1 METAIVQLDAARERC
16 AQARRIVA
24 LTGAGISVASG
35 LPTLHARMGGRSLQE
50 LFRLDLARRHV
61 AEYRRFYATMM
72 RSWTSA
78 RPNAAHIALALRGV
92 SVITQNVDGLHQRA
106 GSREVIE
113 LHGALHRVRCTGCR
127 SLFALTRK
135 TLHEPCCE
143 ACGGL
148 LWPDLVLEGETVHGL
163 LQAQNLVSTADVL
176 LVVGTRLTMEPA
188 RRLPLVARQSGIPVL
203 TVNDD
208 AKWAVPYLLPA
219 P

>member
-1 METAIVQLDAARERC
+1 MEKDIVRLREAREWC
-16 AQARRIVA
+16 AQAERIVA

-35 LPTLHARMGGRSLQE
+35 LPTLHVRMGARPLQE
-50 LFRLDLARRHV
+50 LFRLDLAKRHV
-61 AEYRRFYATMM
+61 AEYRRFYAAMM
-72 RSWTSA
+72 RSWTRATPS
-78 RPNAAHIALALRGV
+78 AAHLALAERDV

-106 GSREVIE
+106 GSRDVIE

-127 SLFALTRK
+127 SLFSLTKKSMRQ
-135 TLHEPCCE
+135 PCCE

-163 LQAQNLVSTADVL
+163 LQAQNLVTTADVL
-176 LVVGTRLTMEPA
+176 LIVGTRLTMEPV
-188 RRLPLVARQSGIPVL
+188 RRLPLVARRAGIPIV

-208 AKWAVPYLLPA
+208 AESSVPYLLRA